1 MRLYELFQNEDV
13 VGINPQAKKPYFSP
27 QEADRAND
35 EWINQ
40 AQVDQGDG
48 VIIKGTDGKQYRIMT
63 SYGNQHFEDGEVYLD
78 GVTDPN

>member
-13 VGINPQAKKPYFSP
+13 VGISTSKEI

-48 VIIKGTDGKQYRIMT
+48 VIIKGTDGKQYRNMT
-63 SYGNQHFEDGEVYLD
+63 SYGNHTLKTEKF
-78 GVTDPN
+78 T